1 MYHVYINGIPFYT
14 IWISVLY
21 NVTYQ
26 SDKLICDSKGSK
38 EVTKEL
44 YKRII
49 NPFYIIII
57 AMVSSCLALRS
68 ENEIKFGRHKIMIF
82 ITCVTLIILSQ
93 ILSQYSGQITLRN
106 IIISFLPFVITIF
119 SYLTI
124 QYRLNKNF

>member
-1 MYHVYINGIPFYT
+1 
-14 IWISVLY
+14 
-21 NVTYQ
+21 
-26 SDKLICDSKGSK
+26 
-38 EVTKEL
+38 
-44 YKRII
+44 
-49 NPFYIIII
+49 
-57 AMVSSCLALRS
+57 MVSSCLALRS

-93 ILSQYSGQITLRN
+93 ILSQYSGQINIRS